1 MHKADF
7 IDFFNNGKYNAAACP
22 KVKFDG
28 NIDIL
33 RDNVKLADTLFK
45 KSNPIEY
52 SVDYLLLHVVK
63 SGNLNM
69 LQIKEVVSIYALD
82 QSALSIGIDMNPP
95 VFLNPP
101 IWQEAFEKFQ
111 IQTNINKAL
120 DGVKLIEELFNIGKL
135 RFPKMKKKD
144 LVDIFESVYYETE
157 PEGELS
163 PWTYLLRYERHEN
176 YPKDNRGFFIDALHV
191 FGNISRKTS
200 YHDSIIE
207 KSHKGK
213 DMLEQ
218 LGNKSFNQIVSW
230 LKDDIAFVK
239 KVKNVTK
246 CPDFVPIA
254 ALFLTLKD
262 YFRDGLDEDRVY
274 CGLCLYEFIDKL
286 KMYDVKYLRPALY
299 FLGLTLGWDDI
310 YKLMYKRWGLPILS
324 TKP

>member
-120 DGVKLIEELFNIGKL
+120 DGVKLIEELFNIEKL

-176 YPKDNRGFFIDALHV
+176 YPRITV
-191 FGNISRKTS
+191 
-200 YHDSIIE
+200 
-207 KSHKGK
+207 
-213 DMLEQ
+213 
-218 LGNKSFNQIVSW
+218 
-230 LKDDIAFVK
+230 DI
-239 KVKNVTK
+239 
-246 CPDFVPIA
+246 
-254 ALFLTLKD
+254 L
-262 YFRDGLDEDRVY
+262 
-274 CGLCLYEFIDKL
+274 
-286 KMYDVKYLRPALY
+286 
-299 FLGLTLGWDDI
+299 
-310 YKLMYKRWGLPILS
+310 
-324 TKP
+324 